1 MTEVKSNKKKMT
13 NAFIFPGQGSQR
25 VGMLSDWIESRHGI
39 SSLLEKANDILGV
52 DIKSIMFSGPKEL
65 LTETRYTQAALYLH
79 SAIVSDYV
87 KESGAEAIAVAGH
100 SVGEYAALYSAGVI
114 DFWAGLELVKL
125 RGELMFRAGETK
137 PGTMFAVIGL
147 EDEKVNILCQ
157 ELNDSES
164 GNIVVAANYNSPAQ
178 VVISGSR
185 DYLREVALQ
194 FKEEG
199 ARMVK
204 ELQVSGAFHS
214 PLMED
219 AKEKLAEKINS
230 TKFESAN
237 VPVFT
242 NVEAEA
248 ETDAEK
254 LKELLISQLTS
265 PVRWSET
272 MQNMHRFG
280 IRKFTEIGAGKVL
293 GGLVKRSLSD
303 VEIKSVDKYTDLEN
317 LA

>member
-1 MTEVKSNKKKMT
+1 MT
-13 NAFIFPGQGSQR
+13 NTFIFPGQGSQR

-39 SSLLEKANDILGV
+39 NSLLAKANDILGF
-52 DIKSIMFSGPKEL
+52 DIKTIMSDGPKEL

-87 KESGAEAIAVAGH
+87 KESGHIPVAVAGH

-114 DFWAGLELVKL
+114 DFWAGLKLVKL
-125 RGELMFRAGETK
+125 RGELMFRAGETN
-137 PGTMFAVIGL
+137 PGTMFAIIGL
-147 EDEKVNILCQ
+147 EDEKVNVLCE
-157 ELNDSES
+157 ELSDLDSE
-164 GNIVVAANYNSPAQ
+164 NIIVAANYNCPGQ
-178 VVISGSR
+178 LVVSGSR
-185 DYLREVALQ
+185 DYLREVAPK
-194 FKEEG
+194 FKEAG

-214 PLMED
+214 PLMAS

-230 TKFESAN
+230 TKFSGAN

-242 NVEAEA
+242 NVEAVPEK
-248 ETDAEK
+248 DAHK

-265 PVRWSET
+265 PVRWSEI
-272 MQNMHRFG
+272 MLNMYSFG
-280 IRKFTEIGAGKVL
+280 INKFTEIGPGKVL

-303 VEIKSVDKYTDLEN
+303 VEIKSVDKYIDLEN
-317 LA
+317 LS